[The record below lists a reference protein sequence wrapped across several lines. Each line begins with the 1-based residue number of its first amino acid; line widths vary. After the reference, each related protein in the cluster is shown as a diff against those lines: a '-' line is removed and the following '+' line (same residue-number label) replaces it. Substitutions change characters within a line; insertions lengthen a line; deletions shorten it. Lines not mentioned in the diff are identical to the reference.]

1 MSSMQN
7 WLACSC
13 APSGLSCRTESRY
26 APPRCALAQLA
37 PLGGIDAL
45 EAGPAGGVPAGGVAA
60 GAAAWLSAFARLGL
74 RPNDLALLGPD
85 VICADAAAAEAM
97 LRQDSKL
104 AAALDDLA
112 SKKALLTRTSYE
124 VPYGR
129 AFDKA
134 RGKSTTDTRV
144 CTAEAHILTLADARL
159 LRTGAAGGAGA
170 AHRQGGVPQRQVS
183 ARDRK
188 LTCCASDF
196 ASVAR

>member
-1 MSSMQN
+1 
-7 WLACSC
+7 
-13 APSGLSCRTESRY
+13 
-26 APPRCALAQLA
+26 
-37 PLGGIDAL
+37 
-45 EAGPAGGVPAGGVAA
+45 VPAGGVAA

-74 RPNDLALLGPD
+74 RPSDLALLGPD

-134 RGKSTTDTRV
+134 RGCNARGKSTIDACVHCRS
-144 CTAEAHILTLADARL
+144 LTLADARL
-159 LRTGAAGGAGA
+159 LRTFAAGRAGA
-170 AHRQGGVPQRQVS
+170 AH
-183 ARDRK
+183 
-188 LTCCASDF
+188 
-196 ASVAR
+196 